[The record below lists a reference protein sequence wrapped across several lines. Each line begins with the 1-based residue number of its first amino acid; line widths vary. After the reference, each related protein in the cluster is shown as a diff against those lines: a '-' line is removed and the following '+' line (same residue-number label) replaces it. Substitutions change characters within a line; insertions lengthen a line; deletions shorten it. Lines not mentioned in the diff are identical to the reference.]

1 MEQTGRLFSTKGYMI
16 DNEPQ
21 DISGG
26 YLLELE
32 MSDRYGVEA
41 SGFIT
46 SRMQPVVFTS
56 QYIYKP
62 KDGISTRFYAG
73 PAWDYD
79 KAIAGSGITQEGI
92 DLHEAEGLYAAV
104 QTRDSDIWYAL
115 YQHADFRQCVADIY
129 T

>member
-46 SRMQPVVFTS
+46 S
-56 QYIYKP
+56 
-62 KDGISTRFYAG
+62 RFYAG